1 MPDPD
6 QDAPF
11 VAVAFEASGEGEALL
26 PQSRF
31 CEALAPAERAVQLAA
46 DDIRNQ
52 QAIRR
57 RGLPDEQAAA
67 VAFLASDD
75 ASFVTGDVINCSG
88 GQS

>member
-1 MPDPD
+1 MNNVSTVGTDNSDRTTSRLTIRPGEMAGDLP
-6 QDAPF
+6 
-11 VAVAFEASGEGEALL
+11 EAEGNAYREEM
-26 PQSRF
+26 F
-31 CEALAPAERAVQLAA
+31 
-46 DDIRNQ
+46 DDIGNQ

-67 VAFLASDD
+67 VAFLASED